1 MRGRKPD
8 RDWGAVIAEAQSRD
22 LSIGQVAREQGAPYG
37 TVASVVK
44 RKGLMLRT
52 DDRKR
57 RWDGIRTADRVK
69 ALNNNDNLREFTE
82 CGLHDL
88 AQNERLAPAL
98 ALNEAATVRFMT
110 APDVVYVIAEEGG
123 AWCKIGISASN
134 DINRRV
140 RELQMGNPRR
150 LAVVFTLQT
159 ETARAIEKV
168 AHSMLW
174 RNHAGNKARSEWF
187 SVTAQTA
194 IEAVKAASEDAPM
207 SLNRALTA
215 PP

>member
-1 MRGRKPD
+1 MGARGRKPD
-8 RDWGAVIAEAQSRD
+8 RDWDAVIAEAQSRD

-44 RKGLMLRT
+44 RKGLALRT

-57 RWDGIRTADRVK
+57 RWDGVRTVDRIK
-69 ALNNNDNLREFTE
+69 PLNNNDNLRYFPEDA
-82 CGLHDL
+82 LHDL
-88 AQNERLAPAL
+88 TQNERLTPAL

-110 APDVVYVIAEEGG
+110 APDVVYVIAEDGG

-134 DINRRV
+134 DINRRL

-150 LAVVFTLQT
+150 LTIVFTLQT
-159 ETARAIEKV
+159 ETARAIERL

-187 SVTAQTA
+187 AVTAQEA
-194 IEAVKAASEDAPM
+194 IEAVKAASADEK
-207 SLNRALTA
+207 NRA
-215 PP
+215 

>member
-1 MRGRKPD
+1 MGLRGRKPE
-8 RDWGAVIAEAQSRD
+8 RDWVAVIAEAQSRG

-44 RKGLMLRT
+44 RKGLALRT

-57 RWDGIRTADRVK
+57 RWDGVRTVDRIK
-69 ALNNNDNLREFTE
+69 SLNNNDNLRYFPEDA
-82 CGLHDL
+82 LHDL
-88 AQNERLAPAL
+88 MQNERLTPAL

-110 APDVVYVIAEEGG
+110 APDVVYVVAEEGG
-123 AWCKIGISASN
+123 AWCKVGISASN
-134 DINRRV
+134 DINRRL

-150 LAVVFTLQT
+150 LTIVFTLQT
-159 ETARAIEKV
+159 ETARAIERI

-187 SVTAQTA
+187 SVTAQEA
-194 IEAVKAASEDAPM
+194 IEAVKAATEAQ
-207 SLNRALTA
+207 
-215 PP
+215 